1 MMRTV
6 NRNKVPFWYALYEGK
21 QPLHDEYGNETSE
34 YTVIYSNPVACEANI
49 SAARGETQTRQFGD
63 DVSYDK
69 VIVMGS
75 DAPPIDEYSILWLDV
90 TPEVDENGALAR
102 DENDEIIT
110 PHDYIVRKVGRSLSA
125 VSYAVSQ
132 VTVS

>member
-6 NRNKVPFWYALYEGK
+6 NRNKVPFWYALYESK
-21 QPLHDEYGNETSE
+21 KPLYDEYGNETSE
-34 YTVIYSNPVACEANI
+34 YETIYSNPMACEANI

-63 DVSYDK
+63 DVAYDK

-75 DAPPIDEYSILWLDV
+75 DAPPINEYSLLWIDRVPELDAQGV
-90 TPEVDENGALAR
+90 LAK

-110 PHDYIVRKVGRSLSA
+110 PHDYIVRKVARSLSA

>member
-1 MMRTV
+1 MMRTA

-21 QPLHDEYGNETSE
+21 QPLYDEYGNETSE

-75 DAPPIDEYSILWLDV
+75 DAPPIDEYSVLWLDV
-90 TPEVDENGALAR
+90 TPELDQSGALAR

-110 PHDYIVRKVGRSLSA
+110 PHNYIVRKVGRSLSA
-125 VSYAVSQ
+125 VSYAVSK

>member
-1 MMRTV
+1 MIRTV
-6 NRNKVPFWYALYEGK
+6 NRNKVPFWYALYDGK
-21 QPLHDEYGNETSE
+21 KPLYDEYGNETGE
-34 YTVIYSNPVACEANI
+34 YEVSYSNPMISEANI

-63 DVSYDK
+63 DISYDK

-75 DAPPIDEYSILWLDV
+75 DAPPINEYSLLWIDT
-90 TPEVDENGALAR
+90 TPELDDQGALAR
-102 DENDEIIT
+102 DENDEIVT
-110 PHDYIVRKVGRSLSA
+110 PHDYIVKKGGRSLSA